1 MSGTLAVRTQGLGY
15 RFGRRWAVRHLDLE
29 LPTGAV
35 YGLLGQNGA
44 GKSTVLRLLLG
55 LLRRHEGQVE
65 VLGRD
70 PQADPVAV
78 KERVGYA
85 AETLELYEWMTVE
98 ELLGFVGRYRPGW
111 DPELAGRLRERFG
124 LAPDRRV
131 GEMSKGQKAMAGLLL
146 ALAFRPSLLLLD
158 EPTSGLDVAA
168 RRLFYETVL
177 AEYQAGSSPEGGTIL
192 IASHQVHEI
201 AGLVDHVGVLR
212 DGRLEISAPVEE
224 LQRSVR
230 RWRLAFAESAP
241 TRFEVPGLLRTEA
254 AGREAVLLARGE
266 EEEVRSVLAASG
278 PFRLESEVLGPEELL
293 EALAGERS

>member
-1 MSGTLAVRTQGLGY
+1 MSGTLAVQTEDLGY
-15 RFGRRWAVRHLDLE
+15 RFGRAWAVRHLDLAV
-29 LPTGAV
+29 PAGAV

-55 LLRRHEGQVE
+55 LLRRHEGRVE

-78 KERVGYA
+78 KERVGYV
-85 AETLELYEWMTVE
+85 AESLELYEWMTID

-111 DPELAGRLRERFG
+111 DPVLAVRLRERFR
-124 LAPDRRV
+124 LDPDRRV
-131 GEMSKGQKAMAGLLL
+131 GELSKGQKAMAGLLL
-146 ALAFRPSLLLLD
+146 ALAFRPDLLLLD

-177 AEYQAGSSPEGGTIL
+177 AEYQAEGGTIL

-201 AGLVDHVGVLR
+201 AGLVDHLGILR
-212 DGRLEISAPVEE
+212 EGRLEVSAPLEE

-230 RWRLAFAESAP
+230 RWRLAFTQSAP
-241 TRFEVPGLLRTEA
+241 DRFEVPGLLHVES
-254 AGREAVLLARGE
+254 AGREAVLLTQGE
-266 EEEVRSVLAASG
+266 DAAVRAALAASG
-278 PFRLESEVLGPEELL
+278 PTRLEVEELGPEELM
-293 EALAGERS
+293 EALAGGRS

>member
-1 MSGTLAVRTQGLGY
+1 MSGTLAVRTEGLGY

-29 LPTGAV
+29 LPAGAV

-55 LLRRHEGQVE
+55 LLRRHEGRVE

-85 AETLELYEWMTVE
+85 AETMELYEWMTVE

-111 DPELAGRLRERFG
+111 DAELAGRLRERFA

-146 ALAFRPSLLLLD
+146 ALAFRPGLLLLD

-177 AEYQAGSSPEGGTIL
+177 AEYQNEGGTIL
-192 IASHQVHEI
+192 LASHQVHEI
-201 AGLVDHVGVLR
+201 AGLVDHLGVLR
-212 DGRLEISAPVEE
+212 DGRLEVSAPVEE

-230 RWRLAFAESAP
+230 RWRLAFAGSAP
-241 TRFEVPGLLRTEA
+241 SRFEVPGLLRAEA
-254 AGREAVLLARGE
+254 AGREAVLLTRGE
-266 EEEVRSVLAASG
+266 EEAVRSALAASG
-278 PFRLESEVLGPEELL
+278 PVRLESEPLGPEELL

>member
-1 MSGTLAVRTQGLGY
+1 MSGALAVRTEGLGY
-15 RFGRRWAVRHLDLE
+15 RFGRFDRRWAVRHLDLTV
-29 LPTGAV
+29 PAGAV

-65 VLGRD
+65 VLGSD
-70 PQADPVAV
+70 PQIDPVAV
-78 KERVGYA
+78 KERVGYV
-85 AETLELYEWMTVE
+85 AESLDLYEWMTIE

-111 DPELAGRLRERFG
+111 DPALAGRLRERFK
-124 LAPDRRV
+124 LDPDRRA
-131 GEMSKGQKAMAGLLL
+131 GELSKGQKAMAGLLL

-177 AEYQAGSSPEGGTIL
+177 AEYQAEGGTIV

-201 AGLVDHVGVLR
+201 AGLVDHLGILR
-212 DGRLEISAPVEE
+212 DGRLEVSAPLEE

-230 RWRLAFAESAP
+230 RWRLAFAQSAP
-241 TRFEVPGLLRTEA
+241 DRFEVPGLLRTEA
-254 AGREAVLLARGE
+254 AGREAVLLTRGE
-266 EEEVRSVLAASG
+266 GEAVRSALAASG
-278 PFRLESEVLGPEELL
+278 PSRLEVEELGPEELL
-293 EALAGERS
+293 EALAGERG